1 MAKFPTVRTPTVEEV
16 LDIADGY
23 GLTLTVEDAESFRGL
38 MEGTIA
44 SYHRLDD
51 LAEPKLPVKYPR
63 STGYRPPPEENPYN
77 AWYWKAEVKGKSNG
91 PLKGKRVV
99 LKDNICL
106 AGVPMMNGATV
117 LEGYVP
123 DIDATVVT
131 RILDAGGTIIGKAA
145 NTNLCVDGG
154 SATTATGMVE
164 NPHKKGYTSGGSS
177 AGSGVLVSIGEAD
190 MALGGDQGGSIRMPS
205 CWCGIYGHKPTHG
218 LVPYTGIFPIE
229 MTLDHTGPMART
241 VSDVASLL
249 QVIAGPDGQDPRQI
263 GTKTQR
269 YVSAV
274 DKGAEGMKIGVVTEG
289 FGHPESEEPVDSKV
303 RAATE
308 RFKELGATVDEVS
321 IPMHLDGPHI
331 WNGVAVE
338 GATAQMVKGN
348 GFGNNWEGYYTTSLL
363 DAYARGWH
371 TRPDDL
377 SETVEARHAARRVH
391 AAQLPRPLL
400 RQGAEPEPQAARGLR
415 RGAGGVR
422 RAGDADAANA
432 GDQAAGA
439 GLLARGE
446 CRSRAEHAGQHL
458 PVRLHGP
465 PGHDGA
471 LRHGGR
477 FADRPDADRQALRR
491 CDRHPGGRRLRDS
504 RRLEVDV
511 AGLCGRKLG
520 GRRRFGGAPFIRCAC
535 PSVDAAGDAPVG
547 GAGLVAGIAAHT
559 GILERAADYC
569 CPRAPPSWAIHG
581 GLPVFDPTQDAI
593 AHTVDVPV
601 SELLVQQVRDPA
613 AAPSR
618 YGR

>member
-77 AWYWKAEVKGKSNG
+77 AWYWKAEVKGKSSG

-123 DIDATVVT
+123 DVDATVVT

-164 NPHKKGYTSGGSS
+164 NPHKKGHTSGGSS

-308 RFKELGATVDEVS
+308 RFKELGATVEEVS

-377 SETVEARHAARRVH
+377 SETVKLVMLLGEYMQRNYHGRYYAKAQNLSRKLREAYDAVLAEYDVL
-391 AAQLPRPLL
+391 AMPTLPMLATKL
-400 RQGAEPEPQAARGLR
+400 PEPDCSREENVDLALNMLANTCPFDCTGHPAMTVPCGMADDSPIGLMLIGKR
-415 RGAGGVR
+415 YDDATVIQAGG
-422 RAGDADAANA
+422 AFETLGDWK
-432 GDQAAGA
+432 
-439 GLLARGE
+439 
-446 CRSRAEHAGQHL
+446 SM
-458 PVRLHGP
+458 
-465 PGHDGA
+465 
-471 LRHGGR
+471 
-477 FADRPDADRQALRR
+477 
-491 CDRHPGGRRLRDS
+491 
-504 RRLEVDV
+504 
-511 AGLCGRKLG
+511 
-520 GRRRFGGAPFIRCAC
+520 
-535 PSVDAAGDAPVG
+535 
-547 GAGLVAGIAAHT
+547 
-559 GILERAADYC
+559 
-569 CPRAPPSWAIHG
+569 
-581 GLPVFDPTQDAI
+581 
-593 AHTVDVPV
+593 
-601 SELLVQQVRDPA
+601 
-613 AAPSR
+613 
-618 YGR
+618 